1 MLHISFFELIVRA
14 IPESFL
20 FVFAIYVFANKKVD
34 LNKYI
39 ISSIGLAISMFVV
52 RSFPIGYGTHT
63 ILNIILLVC
72 ITNFLNK
79 INTLECIKGGIFTS
93 IILFFSEAINLF
105 LIQLKVGENV
115 TSIFSDPILKTIY
128 GIPSLVIF
136 LAIIILINFLKNRK
150 KIKDV

>member
-1 MLHISFFELIVRA
+1 MLHISFFELIVRT

-20 FVFAIYVFANKKVD
+20 FVFAIYVFANKKLD
-34 LNKYI
+34 FKKYI
-39 ISSIGLAISMFVV
+39 ISSIELAIGTFFI
-52 RSFPIGYGTHT
+52 RKLPISYGIHT
-63 ILNIILLVC
+63 IINIILLVFIC
-72 ITNFLNK
+72 NFFNK
-79 INTLECIKGGIFTS
+79 INTLECIKGGIFTA

-105 LIQLKVGENV
+105 LIQLKVGDNV
-115 TSIFSDPILKTIY
+115 TSIFRDPVLKTIY